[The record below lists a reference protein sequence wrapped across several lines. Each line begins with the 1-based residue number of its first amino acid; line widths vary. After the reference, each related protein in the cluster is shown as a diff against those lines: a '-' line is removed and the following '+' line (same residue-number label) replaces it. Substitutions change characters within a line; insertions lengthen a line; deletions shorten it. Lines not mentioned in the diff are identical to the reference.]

1 MMNDH
6 YHVDNDDDDDDDN
19 DDGDDNHD
27 VTMMLGIACLV
38 VCASCSHDSITYSVY
53 FHTPAWWK
61 VLDTGVFSSH
71 SEFQRA
77 GGVPGSRVEEGYAAK
92 SVRNL
97 GDGAEDCTG

>member
-1 MMNDH
+1 M
-6 YHVDNDDDDDDDN
+6 
-19 DDGDDNHD
+19 
-27 VTMMLGIACLV
+27 
-38 VCASCSHDSITYSVY
+38 
-53 FHTPAWWK
+53 
-61 VLDTGVFSSH
+61 DTGVFSSH